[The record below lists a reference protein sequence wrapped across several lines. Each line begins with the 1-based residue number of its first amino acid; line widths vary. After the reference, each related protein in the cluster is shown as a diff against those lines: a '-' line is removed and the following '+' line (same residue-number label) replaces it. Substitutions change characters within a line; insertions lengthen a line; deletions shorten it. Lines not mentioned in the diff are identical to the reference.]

1 MVVDAPSRMPHINE
15 ISFTIFKNNF
25 LESLRGLCEH
35 DQFYA
40 EVWRA
45 VRDRIPSQPR
55 PPPSL
60 AQFASPERPVVG
72 ETRREVSVSPTR
84 LVESSG
90 YSSEPDSSGVGPSSP
105 LFASASKGGVKLR
118 RREKY
123 ANYSIDDGYLL
134 YKGRVCVPTIGDFRR
149 QILKESHDSP
159 SAGHPG
165 IQKTYA
171 LVKRQ
176 FYWPSLFK
184 DVQTY
189 VLECSKCQV
198 NKHERLK
205 FGGVLH
211 PLEIPQ
217 GKWES
222 ISMDFITG
230 LPRTSRGN
238 DSVWVVVDRL
248 TKMVKFI
255 ATKKTIKT
263 PKLAKLLH

>member
-1 MVVDAPSRMPHINE
+1 M
-15 ISFTIFKNNF
+15 
-25 LESLRGLCEH
+25 L
-35 DQFYA
+35 
-40 EVWRA
+40 
-45 VRDRIPSQPR
+45 
-55 PPPSL
+55 
-60 AQFASPERPVVG
+60 
-72 ETRREVSVSPTR
+72 
-84 LVESSG
+84 
-90 YSSEPDSSGVGPSSP
+90 
-105 LFASASKGGVKLR
+105 
-118 RREKY
+118 
-123 ANYSIDDGYLL
+123 
-134 YKGRVCVPTIGDFRR
+134 

-189 VLECSKCQV
+189 VLKCHKCQV

-205 FGGVLH
+205 VGGLLH
-211 PLEIPQ
+211 PLDIPK

-230 LPRTSRGN
+230 LPRTNRGH

-248 TKMVKFI
+248 TKLVKFI
-255 ATKKTIKT
+255 PTRKDVKT
-263 PKLAKLLH
+263 PELARLFIEHLYKLYGLPADIVSDRDRKFDSHFWREVFKKLDTTLSMSTA